1 MNTRSKTV
9 LQAILFVLLFTMQ
22 GLCHAHQLDHI
33 VSGNTTPCSVC
44 SAGGQLQ
51 SAIVDT
57 TPVSTPEP
65 QVFSETL
72 FQPPAPAAS
81 FPFSQG
87 ARAPPLSA

>member
-1 MNTRSKTV
+1 MNTWSKTV

-33 VSGNTTPCSVC
+33 VSGDNTPCSVC

-51 SAIVDT
+51 STIVDT
-57 TPVSTPEP
+57 TPISAPEL

-72 FQPPAPAAS
+72 FLAPAPSATVHS
-81 FPFSQG
+81 SQS
-87 ARAPPLSA
+87 ARAPPLSP